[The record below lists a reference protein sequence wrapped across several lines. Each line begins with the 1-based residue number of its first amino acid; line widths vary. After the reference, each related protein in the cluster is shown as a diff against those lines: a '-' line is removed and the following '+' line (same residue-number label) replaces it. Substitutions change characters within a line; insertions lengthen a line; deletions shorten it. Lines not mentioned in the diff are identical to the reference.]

1 MFSFIPME
9 GFLGTGAPFPADFNV
24 VAQLAMGVA
33 LLVGALFAKRKRY
46 RAHAICQT
54 TVLLLNLVMIAAVV
68 WPAMRQQVLP
78 AFPSVLGKWH
88 FAMPSIHA
96 LLGAM
101 AEVLGLYIVVVARTK
116 VVPLRLRFT
125 NWKTWMRTGLV
136 LWWMALLSGLGTYY
150 VWYIA
155 SQR

>member
-78 AFPSVLGKWH
+78 AFPY
-88 FAMPSIHA
+88 AQYPC
-96 LLGAM
+96 
-101 AEVLGLYIVVVARTK
+101 VARSD
-116 VVPLRLRFT
+116 
-125 NWKTWMRTGLV
+125 G
-136 LWWMALLSGLGTYY
+136 
-150 VWYIA
+150 
-155 SQR
+155 